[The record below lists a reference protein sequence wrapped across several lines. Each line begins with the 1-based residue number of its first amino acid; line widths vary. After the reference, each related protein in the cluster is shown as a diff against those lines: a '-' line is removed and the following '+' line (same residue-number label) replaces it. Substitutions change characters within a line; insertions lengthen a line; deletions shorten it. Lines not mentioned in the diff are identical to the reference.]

1 MKKAISLFLV
11 FVFGITLCACGGDVS
26 SVERVHVDSEI
37 FSQED
42 INSAEDVV
50 IDLFKKE
57 WSGCS
62 LKKLYY
68 AGDSWATEMNS
79 WKNTY
84 SADEAIVLLSSFDV
98 DSSGGDGSL
107 NPNSTYNEFNWIL
120 VRNNGGKWEHK
131 DHGY

>member
-1 MKKAISLFLV
+1 MKRTVSLFIAFALCLV
-11 FVFGITLCACGGDVS
+11 LCACGDVS
-26 SVERVHVDSEI
+26 QVERVYVDSEI

-50 IDLFKKE
+50 IDEFKSG
-57 WSGCS
+57 WNGCS

-68 AGDSWATEMNS
+68 AGDSWAKEFEY
-79 WKNTY
+79 WKKRYN
-84 SADEAIVLLSSFDV
+84 ADEAIVLLSTFDV

-107 NPNSTYNEFNWIL
+107 NPNSTYEDFNWIL
-120 VRNNGGKWEHK
+120 VRSNGGKWEHK